1 MSKEEIIER
10 LEQENAQ
17 LRAEVTALKNVV
29 NGMNSFLSEVEEW
42 NPHVEQNSLM
52 I

>member
-1 MSKEEIIER
+1 MSKEELIEI

-29 NGMNSFLSEVEEW
+29 NGMNSFLSEVEE
-42 NPHVEQNSLM
+42 
-52 I
+52 

>member
-10 LEQENAQ
+10 LQEENAQ

-29 NGMNSFLSEVEEW
+29 NGMNSFLSEVEE
-42 NPHVEQNSLM
+42 
-52 I
+52 